1 EVHRREIRLT
11 HHELPEVELPEEPC
25 AAEVGF
31 SVGVCSVEDELELLE
46 LLLELLELLELVP
59 PLPLEPLADTASSGI
74 TPINANVPHSAASA
88 TPAVTIPVRAEPLRT
103 VSAAPPDPH
112 DMAAAPFPA
121 HISFYEQPSGSRLK
135 NL

>member
-1 EVHRREIRLT
+1 M
-11 HHELPEVELPEEPC
+11 PDEPC
-25 AAEVGF
+25 AAEVGL
-31 SVGVCSVEDELELLE
+31 SVGACSVEDELELLE

-59 PLPLEPLADTASSGI
+59 LLLEPLAETALSGI
-74 TPINANVPHSAASA
+74 TPTSANVPHSAASA

-121 HISFYEQPSGSRLK
+121 HISLYEQPSGRRLK